1 MKALRILTALALAAG
16 LFVSCF
22 EEKDQELLTLDELL
36 EKSKQLKG
44 NTYVVQKKGGKAETR
59 SFSQEWSMWER
70 MPMTDPETDETT
82 QYVTLSLE
90 DADADGGTRGGAYF
104 CLPEAVIGKV
114 QSMTEEFFKENP
126 WASVMAFTFKD
137 PEAGHTGGEIT
148 AKAGGDGE
156 GAMFGNMK
164 QDGSCKVLVQQ
175 VSGTKGYSG
184 NYQVLFYFEFHNT
197 LYTWNQDTLE
207 YDETDDG
214 DYIMYGNAIV
224 EEYFPPVRT
233 FTLKP
238 HEFYLG
244 YGGAG
249 QVLEVEYEP
258 ANAIWDWAD
267 LEIDSN
273 TETFNYYPATHTIA
287 INTLAPHADAHVLGV
302 QVKFRLKSN
311 HNVYDYVYV
320 NLNESPRN

>member
-164 QDGSCKVLVQQ
+164 QDGSCKVL
-175 VSGTKGYSG
+175 
-184 NYQVLFYFEFHNT
+184 
-197 LYTWNQDTLE
+197 
-207 YDETDDG
+207 
-214 DYIMYGNAIV
+214 
-224 EEYFPPVRT
+224 
-233 FTLKP
+233 
-238 HEFYLG
+238 
-244 YGGAG
+244 
-249 QVLEVEYEP
+249 EVEYEP